1 MKQKQSIFR
10 RAADFAQDK
19 GFYIILAL
27 CAVAIGISGYV
38 LFFTGNDESDIPQ
51 PQTTVSAPN
60 ELEIPGD
67 EKDKLSGVAQNPQ
80 QTDDKDDGAKTP
92 DVPNVSATPQ
102 PDKTADKP
110 ETPAQTVNKPV
121 NIPVEQKAFVPPVD
135 GEMIRE
141 FSGQGLVYDET
152 MADWRVHGGADF
164 SCTEGEQV
172 FAIADGEVSA
182 IYYDEMWGNCVS
194 IKHAE
199 GLVSTYCGLMKN
211 ATLKEGMTVKAGD
224 VVGGAGGGI
233 TCESSLPM
241 HVHIVVTRDGESI
254 DPMSLLTK

>member
-60 ELEIPGD
+60 ELEIPGSK
-67 EKDKLSGVAQNPQ
+67 KDKLSSAAQNPQ
-80 QTDDKDDGAKTP
+80 QTDDEDDGAKTP
-92 DVPNVSATPQ
+92 DIPNVSAIPQ

-121 NIPVEQKAFVPPVD
+121 NVPVEQKAFVPPVD

-152 MADWRVHGGADF
+152 MADWRVHGGTDF
-164 SCTEGEQV
+164 SCAEGEQV

-182 IYYDEMWGNCVS
+182 I
-194 IKHAE
+194 
-199 GLVSTYCGLMKN
+199 
-211 ATLKEGMTVKAGD
+211 
-224 VVGGAGGGI
+224 
-233 TCESSLPM
+233 
-241 HVHIVVTRDGESI
+241 
-254 DPMSLLTK
+254 

>member
-60 ELEIPGD
+60 ELEIPGNAQ
-67 EKDKLSGVAQNPQ
+67 DKPSGAAQSPEQ
-80 QTDDKDDGAKTP
+80 QDDKPEVPAVP
-92 DVPNVSATPQ
+92 DVPVATETDQ
-102 PDKTADKP
+102 AASKP

-121 NIPVEQKAFVPPVD
+121 NVPVEQKAFVPPVD
-135 GEMIRE
+135 GEIIRE
-141 FSGQGLVYDET
+141 FSGQGLIYDET
-152 MADWRVHGGADF
+152 MADWRVHGGTDF

-172 FAIADGEVSA
+172 FSIADGEVNA

-194 IKHAE
+194 IKHAD

-241 HVHIVVTRDGESI
+241 HVHVVVTRDGESI
-254 DPMSLLTK
+254 DPMSLLAK

>member
-1 MKQKQSIFR
+1 MKQNQSIFR

-60 ELEIPGD
+60 ELELPGD
-67 EKDKLSGVAQNPQ
+67 GQDKASGTAQNPQ
-80 QTDDKDDGAKTP
+80 QPG
-92 DVPNVSATPQ
+92 
-102 PDKTADKP
+102 DKTETPAVPDAPVVSQTEKPAEKP
-110 ETPAQTVNKPV
+110 EANAQTVNKPV
-121 NIPVEQKAFVPPVD
+121 NVPVEQKTFVPPVD

-152 MADWRVHGGADF
+152 MADWRVHGGTDF
-164 SCTEGEQV
+164 SCTEGGQV
-172 FAIADGEVSA
+172 FAITDGEVNA

-194 IKHAE
+194 IKHAD

-211 ATLKEGMTVKAGD
+211 ATLKEGMAVKAGD

-233 TCESSLPM
+233 VCESSMPM
-241 HVHIVVTRDGESI
+241 HVHVVVTRDGESI